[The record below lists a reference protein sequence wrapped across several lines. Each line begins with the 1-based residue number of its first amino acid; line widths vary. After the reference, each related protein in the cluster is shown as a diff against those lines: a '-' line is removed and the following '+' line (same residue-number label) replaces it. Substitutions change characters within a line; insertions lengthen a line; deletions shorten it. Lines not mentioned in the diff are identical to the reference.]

1 MSVAVIGLSHRTSP
15 VTVRERFA
23 FADTEI
29 PAVLAGLRATGL
41 VDEAVILSTCNR
53 VELYAA
59 GPREAGALLAGLR
72 EFLLRDRQCDDTPE
86 SQLYTHA
93 EGACVEHLF

>member
-29 PAVLAGLRATGL
+29 PAVLAGLRATGF

-59 GPREAGALLAGLR
+59 GPREAGSLLAGPGTS
-72 EFLLRDRQCDDTPE
+72 FSTTTTTE
-86 SQLYTHA
+86 SAGSATA
-93 EGACVEHLF
+93 SPS